1 MGLVLKLA
9 ILIFCIRHVM
19 NNGRPGQTATIYASS
34 FLAIGLLFAFF
45 QQFTAIIGI
54 SLAVT
59 FVYDLVTGYI
69 FFWLIDRYHGNLLAF
84 YTIIILGIAAS
95 LGINFLLVFALQP

>member
-19 NNGRPGQTATIYASS
+19 NNGRPGQTTVIYAGT
-34 FLAIGLLFAFF
+34 FLVIGLLLAFF
-45 QQFTAIIGI
+45 QQFTAIVGLG
-54 SLAVT
+54 LAIT
-59 FVYDLVTGYI
+59 FVYDLVTGFV
-69 FFWLIDRYHGNLLAF
+69 FFWLIDRYHGNMLAF

-95 LGINFLLVFALQP
+95 IGIKFLLVFGLQS